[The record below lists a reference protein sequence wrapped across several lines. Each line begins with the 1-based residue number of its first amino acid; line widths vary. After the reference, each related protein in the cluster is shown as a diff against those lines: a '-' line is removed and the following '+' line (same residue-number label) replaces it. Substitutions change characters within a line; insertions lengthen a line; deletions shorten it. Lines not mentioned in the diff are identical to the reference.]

1 MQRKTLGHLP
11 IIQQDRQKGRVV
23 PAFVEMLKEDRVRL
37 AEKIPYFKGSITEFQ
52 SEEDVAGIYNSLSI
66 TILMTFECLL
76 FLILVCY
83 SSFVLLYSRNSY
95 ASYVK

>member
-1 MQRKTLGHLP
+1 MQLKTLEHLT
-11 IIQQDRQKGRVV
+11 IIQQDRQKFRVV
-23 PAFVEMLKEDRVRL
+23 PAFVEMLKVDRVKH
-37 AEKIPYFKGSITEFQ
+37 AEKIPYFQGSITEFQ

-66 TILMTFECLL
+66 TILMTFEYLL

-83 SSFVLLYSRNSY
+83 RNFVLLYSRNSY